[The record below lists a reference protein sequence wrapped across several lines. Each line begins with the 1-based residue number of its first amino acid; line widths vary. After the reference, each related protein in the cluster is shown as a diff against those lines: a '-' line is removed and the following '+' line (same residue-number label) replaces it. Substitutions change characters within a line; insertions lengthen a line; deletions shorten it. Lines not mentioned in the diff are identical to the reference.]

1 MRIQTLFLS
10 LLTALTVGAANVDV
24 TTSTLN
30 SAYAS
35 AEDGDVLVLAE
46 GAYGGTLTF
55 PSGKTITLKAADG
68 AEVKFA
74 CLFRANDGSLTGGG
88 IVLDGLKIAITDSYF
103 INLDNY
109 GDITKIELKN
119 CDISNVGRCFLRT
132 NSEGHC
138 IGEIVFD
145 NCVIHDCGSGGWN
158 FMYPKHIAKSVTA
171 TNNTLYNYIG
181 GESFFFANA
190 KDESNIFSFVF
201 ANNTVYRWAKSNDR
215 ALCKTEGKYSTAS
228 TYTFTDNIIYKG
240 GTDNVKPQMVQATGG
255 TLTARNNLVL
265 DYGDYNCSGTKDIQD
280 LTLEGL
286 GISSLPWPDAD
297 GGDFTIVSSSPLAT
311 ASTTGGVLGDP
322 RWLKKVANAV
332 SLEAVASPVEGGTV
346 APANATFDIGEQV
359 TVTATANYGFRFQEW
374 QDAEGTTLTTENPYT
389 FTISADTKLTAVFRA
404 VDTYTLTVN
413 KEGDGAKWGEIRL
426 SPEPVNGVY
435 EAGTEVTVSVVH
447 NSVTSFLYW
456 EHGSSEQ
463 SRLVVM
469 DGPKE
474 MTATFDVI
482 PFVVAWSFNP
492 SEPRGNRPGDYYFE
506 TDNTGTMLFFN
517 GDGSQT
523 SWGGS
528 NRTFG
533 GVALDC
539 ARRYTDADKMSNPR
553 SFVAEFSVAGY
564 DKIKIHSL
572 VAADN
577 GCVHTKQLLQYST
590 TSATEGYTTL
600 TTVTLDQQSSSEWI
614 PMEYELDTKDVD
626 GLIYVRWI
634 GDVTS
639 PLLGEASGTEG
650 FYLADVV
657 IYGDKAA
664 VEDFDAPIL
673 LSSSPAAGTTEAS
686 AQGRFV
692 LNFNERVKPGSG
704 TVTLNGE
711 TLTGV
716 FGSKTVTYSYKG
728 LAYNTA
734 YSLSIGKNAIVDL
747 NGNAL
752 PATDINFT
760 TMDRPEPS
768 KRVFDAVIAKDGTGD
783 FTSVQAAINAAPEG
797 RTMPYL
803 IFVKN
808 GQYEELVKIPK
819 TKPFIHLI
827 GQDKEKTIIKFW
839 INNGGSN
846 DIGYEYSTNNP
857 ASATFG
863 YQSVFQVDATDFYT
877 ENITYLDAYG
887 VEKQAGPM
895 GLAMRST
902 NDRQS
907 FNNCKFRSYQDTW
920 FTTTTNVSD
929 RHYVNNCWIEGAVDY
944 FYGAGDVYVEN
955 TTFCNVRSGSVI
967 VAPCHKPGTKW
978 GYVMQNCTIDAALE
992 GVGAQHALGRPWH
1005 DAPITVWLY
1014 TTMLTTISP
1023 TGWNNMGAIP
1033 ALFAE
1038 YNSIDGNGDPVDL
1051 SHRRTEYTYTRD
1063 GQTYTGSCRATI
1075 TAEEAA
1081 GYTYENVLAGP
1092 GDDWNPRRFFEPVEA
1107 PQDVQLN
1114 SDNKTLT
1121 WTASPFAI
1129 CYIVINGDE
1138 QVVGITKDTWLTV
1151 DDSASAYTVRP
1162 VNEYGSLGTISEVA
1176 AVTTGITEI
1185 PNTIDIDVN
1194 RAYDLQGRNVNAQV
1208 AKGLCILRYTD
1219 GNGNVRT
1226 RKTVK

>member
-1 MRIQTLFLS
+1 MRIKTLFLS
-10 LLTALTVGAANVDV
+10 LLTALTVGATNVDV
-24 TTSTLN
+24 TTSTLS
-30 SAYAS
+30 SAYTS
-35 AEDGDVLVLAE
+35 AEDGDILVLAE

-55 PSGKTITLKAADG
+55 PSGKTVTLKAAEG

-119 CDISNVGRCFLRT
+119 CDISNIARCFLRT
-132 NSEGHC
+132 NSEGHS
-138 IGEIVFD
+138 IGEIMFD
-145 NCVIHDCGSGGWN
+145 NCIIHDCGSGGWN
-158 FMYPKHIAKSVTA
+158 FMSPKHIVKSVTA

-190 KDESNIFSFVF
+190 KDESNVFSFVF
-201 ANNTVYRWAKSNDR
+201 AHNTVYRWAKSNDR

-228 TYTFTDNIIYKG
+228 TYTFTDNIVYKG

-322 RWLKKVANAV
+322 RWLKTVANAV
-332 SLEAVASPVEGGTV
+332 SLEAVASPVECGTV
-346 APANATFDIGEQV
+346 APANATFDAGEQV

-389 FTISADTKLTAVFRA
+389 FTISADTKLTAVFKA

-435 EAGTEVTVSVVH
+435 EAGTEVTVSVVP

-456 EHGSSEQ
+456 EYGSSVQ

-474 MTATFDVI
+474 VTATFDVI

-492 SEPRGNRPGDYYFE
+492 SEPRGNRTGDYYFE

-539 ARRYTDADKMSNPR
+539 ARRYTDAEKMSNPR

-600 TTVTLDQQSSSEWI
+600 TTVTLDQQPSSEWI

-634 GDVTS
+634 GDATS

-716 FGSKTVTYSYKG
+716 FGSKTVTYAYKG

-734 YSLSIGKNAIVDL
+734 YTLSIGENAIIDL
-747 NGNAL
+747 SGNAL
-752 PATDINFT
+752 SATDINFT
-760 TMDRPEPS
+760 TMDRPEPA
-768 KRVFDAVIAKDGTGD
+768 KRVFDAVVAKDGTGEY
-783 FTSVQAAINAAPEG
+783 TSVQAAIDAAPTG
-797 RTMPYL
+797 RTIPYL
-803 IFVKN
+803 IFIKN
-808 GQYEELVKIPK
+808 GIYEELIEVPSN
-819 TKPFIHLI
+819 KPFLHLI
-827 GQDKEKTIIKFW
+827 GQDVEKTVIKYA
-839 INNGGSN
+839 INNQGATQ
-846 DIGYEYSTNNP
+846 DQWWTQEAWDHSTNNP
-857 ASATFG
+857 
-863 YQSVFQVDATDFYT
+863 DATDVYGKRGLIRLLPDNLYM
-877 ENITYLDAYG
+877 ENITAYNSWG
-887 VEKQAGPM
+887 YDQKNGPM
-895 GLAMRST
+895 ALAFVT
-902 NDRQS
+902 HGDRQA
-907 FNNCKFRSYQDTW
+907 FNNVKALSFQDTW
-920 FTTTTNVSD
+920 FTDVSNKAN
-929 RHYVNNCWIEGAVDY
+929 RQYINNSRIEGAVDY

-1005 DAPITVWLY
+1005 DAPITVWLN

-1038 YNSIDGNGDPVDL
+1038 YNSMDGNGDPIDL

-1081 GYTYENVLAGP
+1081 GYTYENVLEGP
-1092 GDDWNPRRFFEPVEA
+1092 GDDWNPRKFFEAVEA
-1107 PQDVQLN
+1107 PADVAYA
-1114 SDNKTLT
+1114 DGKLT
-1121 WTASPFAI
+1121 WKAAPYAI
-1129 CYIVINGDE
+1129 CYLVIDAEGN
-1138 QVVGITKDTWLTV
+1138 VVGMTKDT
-1151 DDSASAYTVRP
+1151 AYATATAGTYTLQS
-1162 VNEYGSLGTISEVA
+1162 VNEYGSLGETATFEVTEA
-1176 AVTTGITEI
+1176 MTTGIKSVVGAQ
-1185 PNTIDIDVN
+1185 PVVN
-1194 RAYDLQGRNVNAQV
+1194 GSNVIYNLAGQRVAQPV
-1208 AKGLCILRYTD
+1208 KGLYII
-1219 GNGNVRT
+1219 NG
-1226 RKTVK
+1226 KKIMIQ